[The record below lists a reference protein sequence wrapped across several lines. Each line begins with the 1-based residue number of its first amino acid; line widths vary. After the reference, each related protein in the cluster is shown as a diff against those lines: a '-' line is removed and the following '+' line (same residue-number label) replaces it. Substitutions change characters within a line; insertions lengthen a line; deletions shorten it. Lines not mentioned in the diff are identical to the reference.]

1 MKKHKRGI
9 TQVQGI
15 IQEKPNN
22 KNKKK
27 AKKKKARGNRIIF
40 LINLIFNLDNRS
52 EKELDKWDT
61 EITVNQLNRNLRNSS
76 SASVEIKTWPL
87 EFFEKLWKHEIEIW
101 EPIKHDKIHGCFQTF
116 NKWTSATDAS
126 TFFYEKKMLKF
137 KIFFFF
143 FCGKFS
149 RFHLLYEQIKFT
161 ERLLRV
167 FFFSLKC

>member
-126 TFFYEKKMLKF
+126 TFFYKKKMLKF

-143 FCGKFS
+143 LGKIFKIS
-149 RFHLLYEQIKFT
+149 SSIWTNKIYWETIKG
-161 ERLLRV
+161 
-167 FFFSLKC
+167 FFF

>member
-52 EKELDKWDT
+52 EKELDK
-61 EITVNQLNRNLRNSS
+61 
-76 SASVEIKTWPL
+76 
-87 EFFEKLWKHEIEIW
+87 
-101 EPIKHDKIHGCFQTF
+101 
-116 NKWTSATDAS
+116 
-126 TFFYEKKMLKF
+126 
-137 KIFFFF
+137 
-143 FCGKFS
+143 
-149 RFHLLYEQIKFT
+149 
-161 ERLLRV
+161 
-167 FFFSLKC
+167 